1 MPTTPQG
8 SAQPGTAQLTTFK
21 KIAIGAGDFGFN
33 LYWQTAGLYLL
44 FFYTDALG
52 LPAATAGFIYM
63 AALIWDAALDP
74 VLGLLVDRT
83 RTSMGRYRPYLILG
97 GAPLALGF
105 IAMFAGP
112 SSGVAAIVFA
122 AATHLAFRTLY
133 AGVSIPYAALFARIT
148 KDSTQRGDMAGVRMV
163 FGTLAAIAVAALT
176 LPLAQALGTPESP
189 RRGWL
194 IVGAAYGV
202 VAALCLLGVAWA
214 ARGLDVV
221 DEEQLPPRPLRDV
234 IRSLAANKAL
244 HLVLG
249 AVALSAFS
257 GTMFSKNL
265 LYYFKY
271 VVGDAKLGSAALAVG
286 ALTAA
291 ICVPAFAVIVRL
303 VGKRAAWLIGAV
315 PGVAGLVLWHFADG
329 HGVTLLLAAV
339 VLQAMG
345 LASYIV
351 CFWGM
356 LPDTVEYGE
365 WRSGIRTE
373 SLVFGLLV
381 LGQKAA
387 LGLGAGFLG
396 IALTHV
402 GYVPNA
408 PQSPETLA
416 GIKAMMFWIPLVGGL
431 TSAGLIA
438 FYPITRASHEKM
450 VAEIAARSADAPV
463 APTKISLQETVI
475 Q

>member
-1 MPTTPQG
+1 MSGIQSDG
-8 SAQPGTAQLTTFK
+8 ARLTTFRK
-21 KIAIGAGDFGFN
+21 VAIGAGDFGFN

-44 FFYTDALG
+44 FFYTDAMG

-112 SSGVAAIVFA
+112 SGSSLAAIIFA
-122 AATHLAFRTLY
+122 AATHLTFRTLY
-133 AGVSIPYAALFARIT
+133 AVVSIPYAALFARIT
-148 KDSTQRGDMAGVRMV
+148 KDSAQRGDMAGIRMV
-163 FGTLAAIAVAALT
+163 FGTLAAIVVAALT
-176 LPLAQALGTPESP
+176 LPLAQALGTEASP

-202 VAALCLLGVAWA
+202 IAAFCLLGVAWA
-214 ARGLDVV
+214 ARGLDVA
-221 DEEQLPPRPLRDV
+221 DEAPPPPRPLRDV
-234 IRSLAANKAL
+234 VRSLAANRAL

-249 AVALSAFS
+249 AVVLSAFS

-271 VVGDAKLGSAALAVG
+271 VVGDAKLGSTALAIG

-291 ICVPAFAVIVRL
+291 ICVPAFAVVVRL
-303 VGKRAAWLIGAV
+303 VGKRATWLIGAV
-315 PGVAGLVLWHFADG
+315 PGLIGLLVWHFVDG
-329 HGVTLLLAAV
+329 MGVIPLFAAV

-345 LASYIV
+345 LAAYVV

-365 WRSGIRTE
+365 WRSGVRTE
-373 SLVFGLLV
+373 SMVFGLTV

-396 IALTHV
+396 VALSHV
-402 GYVPNA
+402 GYTANA
-408 PQSPETLA
+408 VQTPETLA

-431 TSAGLIA
+431 GSAALIF
-438 FYPITRASHEKM
+438 FYPINRQAHETM
-450 VAEIAARSADAPV
+450 VAEIAARSEQKPI
-463 APTKISLQETVI
+463 APTNISLQETVI

>member
-1 MPTTPQG
+1 MPSLTQG
-8 SAQPGTAQLTTFK
+8 DAPRLTAVRK
-21 KIAIGAGDFGFN
+21 AAIGVGDFGFN

-44 FFYTDALG
+44 FFYTDALD

-74 VLGLLVDRT
+74 ILGAVVDRT
-83 RTSMGRYRPYLILG
+83 RSRMGRYRPYLLLG
-97 GAPLALGF
+97 AAPLALGF
-105 IAMFAGP
+105 MALFIGPAAPTAGAIA
-112 SSGVAAIVFA
+112 FA
-122 AATHLAFRTLY
+122 AVTHILFRTLY
-133 AGVSIPYAALFARIT
+133 AVVSIPYAALFARIT
-148 KDSTQRGDMAGVRMV
+148 QDSTQRGDMAGVRMV

-176 LPLAQALGTPESP
+176 LPVAQALSTPDAP

-194 IVGAAYGV
+194 IVAGAYGV
-202 VAALCLLGVAWA
+202 IAALCLLAVAWA
-214 ARGLDVV
+214 ARGLDVA
-221 DEEQLPPRPLRDV
+221 DEAPPAPRPVRDV
-234 IRSLAANKAL
+234 VRSLLANRAL
-244 HLVLG
+244 LLVLG
-249 AVALSAFS
+249 AVVLSAFS

-315 PGVAGLVLWHFADG
+315 PGLAGLVLWHFADG
-329 HGVTLLLAAV
+329 QGVTLLLAAV

-365 WRSGIRTE
+365 WRTGIRTE

-431 TSAGLIA
+431 TSAVLIA